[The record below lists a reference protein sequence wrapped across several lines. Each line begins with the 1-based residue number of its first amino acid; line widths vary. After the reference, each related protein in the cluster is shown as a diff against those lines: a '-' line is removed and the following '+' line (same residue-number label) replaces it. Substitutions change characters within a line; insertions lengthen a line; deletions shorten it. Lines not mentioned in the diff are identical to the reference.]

1 MYLRNIEAW
10 PCVTH
15 HWVTDI
21 DKGWV
26 HRFQVRDYFTKFSQ
40 EALGP
45 NIAIDNV
52 RVMVDV
58 VCIQTVYQLL
68 QLGVVKDLATDS
80 CRIAGVVGELDRVD
94 GINL

>member
-1 MYLRNIEAW
+1 M
-10 PCVTH
+10 
-15 HWVTDI
+15 
-21 DKGWV
+21 
-26 HRFQVRDYFTKFSQ
+26 RDYFTKFGE

-52 RVMVDV
+52 RIMVDV
-58 VCIQTVYQLL
+58 VRVQTVYQLL

-80 CRIAGVVGELDRVD
+80 CRIAGVVGELDGVD

>member
-1 MYLRNIEAW
+1 M
-10 PCVTH
+10 
-15 HWVTDI
+15 
-21 DKGWV
+21 
-26 HRFQVRDYFTKFSQ
+26 RDYFTKFSQ

-58 VCIQTVYQLL
+58 VCIQAVYQLL
-68 QLGVVKDLATDS
+68 QLGVIKDLATDS

>member
-1 MYLRNIEAW
+1 M
-10 PCVTH
+10 
-15 HWVTDI
+15 
-21 DKGWV
+21 
-26 HRFQVRDYFTKFSQ
+26 RDYFTKFSQ

-58 VCIQTVYQLL
+58 VCVQAVYQLL

-94 GINL
+94 GINLRIVSVLQSLLAKMSSPQTKEL